1 MVKPASVAL
10 VTCAEFPDLPPD
22 DLLLVSALARR
33 GVKAVPAR
41 WDDPRQRWAGYAAV
55 VLRSCWDYHRRAA
68 EFDRWLELLER
79 ERARVFNP
87 LPTLR
92 WNTRKSYLRDL
103 EAAGIEVVRTVW
115 APMGSGMT
123 LGDIAES
130 TGWSAMVVKPTISA
144 SGFETWRVEREATAG
159 SEERFAR
166 QLRDRD
172 LMIQPYLPS
181 IATEGE
187 LSFVFIAGAFTHAVR
202 KRPGPG
208 DFRVQEEHGGSA
220 ERATP
225 AQDLVLEAA
234 RAIRAAPEAPLYARV
249 DGATLGGRLRV
260 TELEL
265 IEPTLYFQ
273 FEPAAAGR
281 LAAALGSEI
290 AERR

>member
-1 MVKPASVAL
+1 MRPASIAL
-10 VTCAEFPDLPPD
+10 VTCAEFPELTPD
-22 DLLLVSALARR
+22 DLVLVSALERR
-33 GVKAVPAR
+33 GLKAVPAL
-41 WDDPRQRWAGYAAV
+41 WDDPEQRWPEYGAV

-68 EFDRWLELLER
+68 AFDRWLELLER

-87 LPTLR
+87 PATLR

-103 EAAGIEVVRTVW
+103 EAAGIGVIRTVW

-123 LGDIAES
+123 LRRVAES

-144 SGFETWRVEREATAG
+144 SAFETWLVEREAVADG
-159 SEERFAR
+159 EKRFAR

-187 LSFVFIAGAFTHAVR
+187 LSFVFIAGTFTHAVR
-202 KRPGPG
+202 KRPKPG

-220 ERATP
+220 ERASP
-225 AQDLVLEAA
+225 PPDLVLEAA
-234 RAIRAAPEAPLYARV
+234 RAPRVAPETPLYARV
-249 DGATLGGRLRV
+249 DGAALDGRLHV

-265 IEPTLYFQ
+265 IEPTLYFR
-273 FEPAAAGR
+273 FEPGAAAR
-281 LAAALGSEI
+281 LADALESAI
-290 AERR
+290 AERT

>member
-1 MVKPASVAL
+1 VRAASVAL
-10 VTCAEFPDLPPD
+10 VTCAEFPDLTPD

-33 GVKAVPAR
+33 GLKAVPAL
-41 WDDPRQRWAGYAAV
+41 WDDPRQRWAEHAAV

-68 EFDRWLELLER
+68 EFDRWLEQLER
-79 ERARVFNP
+79 EQARVFNP

-92 WNTRKSYLRDL
+92 WNTHKSYLRDL
-103 EAAGIEVVRTVW
+103 EAAGIPVVRTMW
-115 APMGSGMT
+115 AAKGSAMT
-123 LGDIAES
+123 LRQVADS
-130 TGWSAMVVKPTISA
+130 MGWSAMVVKPTISA
-144 SGFETWRVEREATAG
+144 SAFDTWRVAREATEG

-220 ERATP
+220 ERAAL

-234 RAIRAAPEAPLYARV
+234 RAIRVAPEPPLYARV
-249 DGATLGGRLRV
+249 DGATLGGRLHV

-265 IEPTLYFQ
+265 IEPTLYFR
-273 FEPAAAGR
+273 FEPAAAQR
-281 LAAALGSEI
+281 LATALGSAI
-290 AERR
+290 AERA